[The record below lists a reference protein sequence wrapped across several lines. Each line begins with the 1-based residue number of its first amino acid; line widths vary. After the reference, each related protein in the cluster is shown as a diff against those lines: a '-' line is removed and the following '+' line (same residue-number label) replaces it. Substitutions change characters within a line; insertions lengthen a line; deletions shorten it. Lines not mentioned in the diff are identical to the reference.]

1 MVTCKQAASAL
12 ARCGKARTH
21 PRPLKGTAKRKRRFT
36 LLDDD
41 PDEPLA
47 VQTPTQGKR
56 VNARRIVPVPVAPS
70 RITPAFMSAPPVVG
84 NMVQF
89 AADGK
94 PKSAKDKARESAFDK
109 FERHYAEL
117 DALDEPD
124 DVLVTM
130 GRGLKMSRKERRGMA
145 VRGHKAPA
153 KGRSG
158 KKRGGTSLREWSA
171 SPQNRVSY
179 KNYINKSAKRH
190 LGGIDPSLFKQD
202 VKRRYHANPYV
213 PYYAKRHLGGID
225 PSLFK

>member
-12 ARCGKARTH
+12 ARCGQGRSS
-21 PRPLKGTAKRKRRFT
+21 PRRPKGKRKRRFT

-56 VNARRIVPVPVAPS
+56 VNARRIVPVPAAPS

-158 KKRGGTSLREWSA
+158 KKRGGL
-171 SPQNRVSY
+171 
-179 KNYINKSAKRH
+179 K
-190 LGGIDPSLFKQD
+190 LPSNFKQD
-202 VKRRYHANPYV
+202 AMRRYR
-213 PYYAKRHLGGID
+213 AKYGPTR
-225 PSLFK
+225 K